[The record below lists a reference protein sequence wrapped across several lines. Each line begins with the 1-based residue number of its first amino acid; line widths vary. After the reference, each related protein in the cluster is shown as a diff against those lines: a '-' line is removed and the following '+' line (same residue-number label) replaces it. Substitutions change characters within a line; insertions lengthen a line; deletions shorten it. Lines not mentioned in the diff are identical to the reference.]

1 MTLDQFKL
9 FVNASGKFALKQ
21 QLADM
26 GTLRIA
32 YHAEAKEYSKIVREN
47 ERLLKRD

>member
-9 FVNASGKFALKQ
+9 FIVASGKHALKH
-21 QLADM
+21 QLAQM
-26 GTLRIA
+26 GTFRIA
-32 YHAEAKEYSKIVREN
+32 YHAEAKEYSKIIRDN